1 MPDENINLIP
11 PPVDPKAP
19 KTPEE
24 FEQLE
29 EQRKAAER
37 VADEAAGQ
45 AGETE
50 RRYDQ
55 GHDLFTK

>member
-1 MPDENINLIP
+1 MPDKNIHLIP
-11 PPVDPKAP
+11 SPVDPQAP

-24 FEQLE
+24 FEKLE

-45 AGETE
+45 ARETE
-50 RRYDQ
+50 RRYDRD
-55 GHDLFTK
+55 HDLFTK